1 MKGWVAIGTERE
13 GVAAVEGEGRGQVR
27 DEERRTPPL
36 TVAERIRWPFLQEP
50 PGLIVYMSLMVL
62 GALFLCGAA
71 IATTPFSTTDL
82 VILITFTIGAAISV
96 EGSRRLETH
105 RHAGS
110 SRDLLGTWWF
120 PVVLLLPPVYA
131 FLIPVPIYLLNQ
143 RRLRQ
148 TLLYRRVFN
157 MVSVGLF
164 GFLVSVAWHWL
175 VSGDLVEGLR
185 GAGEVSQW
193 LGTLPG
199 LLVAFASCAVF
210 TVLNTLVVTLAM
222 RISVQGKQ
230 KMPPLWD
237 RETFMVDAVEISMGV
252 VVAILCN
259 ISLFLVP
266 IALPP
271 ILLLQRSLL
280 YQQLQNAART
290 DPKTGL
296 LNAPTWEQEAS
307 IEIARAR
314 ASRHRSAV
322 LIIDI
327 DHFKRVNDTYGH
339 LFGDQVLMGVA
350 TTISGQLRQSDLL
363 GRFGGEEFVVLL
375 PSSDVNEAWHAAERL
390 RIEVGCMEIEV
401 EKVKVGVTVS
411 VGLAVVGEHG
421 NDLVEL
427 LTAADL
433 ALYRAKETGRNRVC
447 LPDNRKDDGE
457 ERDTPNIPGQA
468 QSVTDP

>member
-1 MKGWVAIGTERE
+1 MNVS
-13 GVAAVEGEGRGQVR
+13 
-27 DEERRTPPL
+27 ERRKVPPGRP
-36 TVAERIRWPFLQEP
+36 VPYQARWPFLQEP
-50 PGLIVYMSLMVL
+50 VGLIVYMSLVML
-62 GALFLCGAA
+62 AALFLCGLAFA
-71 IATTPFSTTDL
+71 VTVFSVSDL
-82 VILITFTIGAAISV
+82 IVLVVFAIGAAVCV
-96 EGSRRLETH
+96 EGSRRLETQQ
-105 RHAGS
+105 HAGGN
-110 SRDLLGTWWF
+110 RDLLGAWWF
-120 PVVLLLPPVYA
+120 PIVLLLPPVYS
-131 FLIPVPIYLLNQ
+131 FLIPIPIYLLVQ
-143 RRLRQ
+143 RRIRQ
-148 TLLYRRVFN
+148 TLMYRRIFN
-157 MVSVGLF
+157 MVTVGLF

-175 VSGDLVEGLR
+175 VSGDLMEGLR
-185 GAGEVSQW
+185 GSGDVSRW
-193 LGTLPG
+193 LATVPG
-199 LLVAFASCAVF
+199 LAAALVGCAMF
-210 TVLNTLVVTLAM
+210 TVLNTLIVALAI
-222 RISVQGKQ
+222 RISMRGKR
-230 KMPPLWD
+230 KLPPLWD
-237 RETFMVDAVEISMGV
+237 REAVMIDAVEISMGI

-314 ASRHRSAV
+314 AARHRSAV

-327 DHFKRVNDTYGH
+327 DHFKRVNDTHGH

-350 TTISGQLRQSDLL
+350 TTISHHLRQSDLL

-375 PSSDVNEAWHAAERL
+375 PGSDVNEAWHAAERL
-390 RIEVGCMEIEV
+390 RVEVGCMEIEV
-401 EKVKVGVTVS
+401 DKVKVAVTVS

-447 LPDNRKDDGE
+447 LPDGREDGRGPE
-457 ERDTPNIPGQA
+457 PHGGVGTQA
-468 QSVTDP
+468 VPESPQGIADA

>member
-1 MKGWVAIGTERE
+1 M
-13 GVAAVEGEGRGQVR
+13 R
-27 DEERRTPPL
+27 DSERRRPPL
-36 TVAERIRWPFLQEP
+36 GALDRARWPFLQEP
-50 PGLIVYMSLMVL
+50 LGLIVYMSLMVL
-62 GALFLCGAA
+62 VALFLCGLAFA
-71 IATTPFSTTDL
+71 VTVFSVMDL
-82 VILITFTIGAAISV
+82 VVLVVFTIGAAVCV
-96 EGSRRLETH
+96 EGSRRLETQ

-110 SRDLLGTWWF
+110 SRDLLGAWWF

-131 FLIPVPIYLLNQ
+131 FLIPIPIYLLNQ
-143 RRLRQ
+143 QRIRQ
-148 TLLYRRVFN
+148 TLMYRRIFN

-164 GFLVSVAWHWL
+164 GFFVSVAWHWL
-175 VSGDLVEGLR
+175 ISGDLMEGLR
-185 GAGEVSQW
+185 GSGEVSQW
-193 LGTLPG
+193 LATLPG
-199 LLVAFASCAVF
+199 LLVAFAGCAVF
-210 TVLNTLVVTLAM
+210 TLINTLAVALAI
-222 RISVQGKQ
+222 RISMRGKR
-230 KMPPLWD
+230 KLPPLWD
-237 RETFMVDAVEISMGV
+237 RESLMVDAVEISMGI
-252 VVAILCN
+252 VVAVLCN

-314 ASRHRSAV
+314 AARHRSAV

-327 DHFKRVNDTYGH
+327 DHFKRVNDTHGH

-350 TTISGQLRQSDLL
+350 TTISHHLRQSDLL

-375 PSSDVNEAWHAAERL
+375 PGSDVNEAWHAAERL
-390 RIEVGCMEIEV
+390 RVEVGCMEIEV
-401 EKVKVGVTVS
+401 DKVKVAVTVS

-447 LPDNRKDDGE
+447 LPDGREDGRGPE
-457 ERDTPNIPGQA
+457 SHGGVGTQA
-468 QSVTDP
+468 VPESPQGIAEA